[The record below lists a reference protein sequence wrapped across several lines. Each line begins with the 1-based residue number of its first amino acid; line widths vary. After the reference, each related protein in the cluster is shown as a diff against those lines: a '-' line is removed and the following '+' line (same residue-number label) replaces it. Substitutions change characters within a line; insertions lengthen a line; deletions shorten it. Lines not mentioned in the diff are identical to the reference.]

1 VIAKVPYAAF
11 AYTAQDATSP
21 PDVGNELASMIEGL
35 FLHRFGNAQSSTWA
49 RRVWLIETSLDSK
62 RFGVSLKFLQARQEW
77 RLIASTLDWP
87 AKFSLLLSRWRIE
100 CNVEQK
106 IICNEVHGLLSS
118 NPQVSGLRWFYPG
131 GRQAVVAPSDLW
143 VQPLTTHSSGRS
155 SATRL
160 RAAKFKR

>member
-1 VIAKVPYAAF
+1 MIARVPYAAF
-11 AYTAQDATSP
+11 AYAAQDAISP

-35 FLHRFGNAQSSTWA
+35 FLRRFGNALSSKWA
-49 RRVWLIETSLDSK
+49 ERVWLIETSLDSK
-62 RFGVSLKFLQARQEW
+62 RFGVSLMFLQTRQEW

-100 CNVEQK
+100 CDVEQK
-106 IICNEVHGLLSS
+106 IICSEVHDLLSR

-143 VQPLTTHSSGRS
+143 VQPLTRH
-155 SATRL
+155 
-160 RAAKFKR
+160 